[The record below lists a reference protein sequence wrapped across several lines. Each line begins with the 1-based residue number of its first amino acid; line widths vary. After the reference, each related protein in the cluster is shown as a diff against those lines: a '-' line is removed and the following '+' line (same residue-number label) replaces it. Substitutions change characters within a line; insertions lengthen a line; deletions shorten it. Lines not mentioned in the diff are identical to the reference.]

1 MPQRYSRGYVLC
13 RLDSFLRHARTETG
27 AKHFPVPR
35 EVPTSAG
42 AAGPGA
48 DIDSL
53 VVGTW
58 IDYFMTLSEKGAK
71 RSRSLTLSLLMTCLL
86 VRVGSQTD

>member
-1 MPQRYSRGYVLC
+1 
-13 RLDSFLRHARTETG
+13 
-27 AKHFPVPR
+27 VPR

-58 IDYFMTLSEKGAK
+58 IDYFMPLSEKGAK
-71 RSRSLTLSLLMTCLL
+71 RSRSLTLSLLGGHDLL
-86 VRVGSQTD
+86 ACACGFSN

>member
-1 MPQRYSRGYVLC
+1 MFFADRLLPSPCSHRDRGKAFRGSAQC
-13 RLDSFLRHARTETG
+13 Q
-27 AKHFPVPR
+27 AKS
-35 EVPTSAG
+35 PTSAG

-71 RSRSLTLSLLMTCLL
+71 RSRSLTLFLLGGHDLL
-86 VRVGSQTD
+86 ACACGFSN